1 MSIRVAILDDDT
13 VDRLH
18 IRRLLAYDPLLTVA
32 DEGAAV
38 SDLERIIVQADI
50 LLLDYHLPDGD
61 GVLVLQRLRPQNRLP
76 VVALTGSR
84 DDQIAVAL
92 LKARADDY
100 LAKDQLSAERL
111 CHTVRTTV
119 QAAHDRDRVAR
130 AAAALRDLAAVAE
143 TNDQDCLPGVVAAV
157 GAAWSASGCVCVVAD
172 EGSTPSVA
180 ASWGAVEDLRITA
193 IPDTPGPQQ
202 LGEVTVL
209 ALRDESGRLR
219 GAIAVRAPG
228 EPHPQA
234 VAVLRV
240 AAARAVA
247 ALERAEQ
254 RAQLERAWRLERALA
269 ATARDL
275 LAGSGTRRDPG
286 LALRTL
292 REGLEADRLLLLA
305 ADSDGLRVTHQHLRS
320 GVASSG
326 WTALSW
332 RPRLRRWQAELTD
345 GATIAGTPAGLPGDE
360 APCFAEDA
368 PVSVALVPVLTG
380 DRLLAVLRLDAST
393 PQHWTRDRLRAL
405 RHAAQLFQVWTSQDV
420 RPTVRSTSRT

>member
-1 MSIRVAILDDDT
+1 MPIRVAILDDDS

-18 IRRLLAYDPLLTVA
+18 VRHLLARDATLTVA

-38 SDLERIIVQADI
+38 SDLERIIAHADV
-50 LLLDYHLPDGD
+50 LLLDHHLPDGD
-61 GVLVLQRLRPQNRLP
+61 GVVVLQRLRPDNVLP

-92 LKARADDY
+92 LKAGADDY

-111 CHTVRTTV
+111 CHTIRTTV
-119 QAAHDRDRVAR
+119 HAAHDRERIAR
-130 AAAALRDLAAVAE
+130 ADAALRDLAAVAE
-143 TNDQDCLPGVVAAV
+143 TSDHDCLPGVVAAV
-157 GAAWSASGCVCVVAD
+157 GTAWSASGCVCMVAD
-172 EGSTPSVA
+172 DTSTLSIAAVWGRADDVPVA
-180 ASWGAVEDLRITA
+180 A
-193 IPDTPGPQQ
+193 IPDAPGPHQ
-202 LGEVTVL
+202 LGEITVL
-209 ALRDESGRLR
+209 ALRDESGRVR
-219 GAIAVRAPG
+219 GALAVRAPG
-228 EPHPQA
+228 EPHPHA
-234 VAVLRV
+234 LAVLRV
-240 AAARAVA
+240 AGARAVA

-286 LALRTL
+286 LALRSL
-292 REGLEADRLLLLA
+292 REGLEADRILLLA

-320 GVASSG
+320 GVASSA
-326 WTALSW
+326 WSTVFW
-332 RPRLRRWQAELTD
+332 RPRLRRWQAEFTD

-360 APCFAEDA
+360 APCFAEDT
-368 PVSVALVPVLTG
+368 PGSVALVPVLTG

-393 PQHWTRDRLRAL
+393 PHHWTRDRLRAL

-420 RPTVRSTSRT
+420 RPTLRTP